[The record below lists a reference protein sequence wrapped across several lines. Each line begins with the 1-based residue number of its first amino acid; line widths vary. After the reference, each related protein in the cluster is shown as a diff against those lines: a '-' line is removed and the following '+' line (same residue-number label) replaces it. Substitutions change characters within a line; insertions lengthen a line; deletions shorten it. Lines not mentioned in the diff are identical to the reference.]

1 MNYTDA
7 CICQDSAESVLT
19 ICAFHFTSK
28 KKKKGKVELV
38 GSESRPPP
46 ASVQPEPEVLRASC
60 PLTGA
65 PLTTPVLSDGEP
77 DKCMGAQG
85 TEPETEPK
93 VPEGVISDPQE
104 GVSSPLI
111 SR

>member
-1 MNYTDA
+1 MYYTDA
-7 CICQDSAESVLT
+7 CICQDSAQNLD
-19 ICAFHFTSK
+19 
-28 KKKKGKVELV
+28 L
-38 GSESRPPP
+38 PP
-46 ASVQPEPEVLRASC
+46 ASVQPEPEVLPASC

-65 PLTTPVLSDGEP
+65 PSTTPVLSDGEP

-104 GVSSPLI
+104 GVSGPLI